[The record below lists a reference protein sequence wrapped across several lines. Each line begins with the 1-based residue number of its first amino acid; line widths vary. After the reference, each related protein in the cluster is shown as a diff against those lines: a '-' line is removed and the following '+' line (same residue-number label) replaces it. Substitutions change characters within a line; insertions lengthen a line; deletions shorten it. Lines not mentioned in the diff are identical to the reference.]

1 MEKSETEKDTF
12 SAITSGH
19 NEIYNLARQMDSHNR
34 DVIGDKCV
42 RNDAGELTLSD
53 AQKMNAWVEHHKRLS
68 NVEFDWASE
77 SFSFVSPIL
86 GPSPFVTL
94 SVMLLR
100 K

>member
-1 MEKSETEKDTF
+1 
-12 SAITSGH
+12 
-19 NEIYNLARQMDSHNR
+19 MDSHNR

-42 RNDAGELTLSD
+42 RNDAGELTLSN
-53 AQKMNAWVEHHKRLS
+53 AQKMNAWVEHHKKLS

-77 SFSFVSPIL
+77 FLLFHRSLALLLLSHCHR
-86 GPSPFVTL
+86 